1 MLGIDIQAS
10 GAAHHQQAGVRTAED
25 VTQMLEGSAVLGQR
39 VLGPG
44 TKGVDDHIKALQVG
58 GGQIKQVFGDDL
70 AGLRLVLA
78 ANHSSHIQL
87 AVQGLLHDPFTGFAI
102 GTDNSDFHV
111 LVLLIAHAF
120 LVRVEQFFKD
130 AHGEYLRILGG
141 IGVFP
146 VLANSS

>member
-1 MLGIDIQAS
+1 MQGK
-10 GAAHHQQAGVRTAED
+10 
-25 VTQMLEGSAVLGQR
+25 R

-44 TKGVDDHIKALQVG
+44 TEGVDDHIKALQVS

-70 AGLRLVLA
+70 AGLRLVLT

-87 AVQGLLHDPFTGFAI
+87 AVQGLLHDQFTGFAI
-102 GTDNSDFHV
+102 GTNNSDFHV
-111 LVLLIAHAF
+111 FVHLIARVF
-120 LVRVEQFFKD
+120 LVRVEQLFKD
-130 AHGEYLRILGG
+130 AHGEYLLILLG

>member
-1 MLGIDIQAS
+1 MQGKC
-10 GAAHHQQAGVRTAED
+10 
-25 VTQMLEGSAVLGQR
+25 

-44 TKGVDDHIKALQVG
+44 TEGVDDHIKALQVG

-87 AVQGLLHDPFTGFAI
+87 AVQGLLHDQFTGFAI
-102 GTDNSDFHV
+102 GTNNSDFHV
-111 LVLLIAHAF
+111 FVLLVACVF
-120 LVRVEQFFKD
+120 LVRVEQLFKD
-130 AHGEYLRILGG
+130 AHGEYLLILLG
-141 IGVFP
+141 IGGFP

>member
-10 GAAHHQQAGVRTAED
+10 GAAHHQQTGVRTAEN
-25 VTQMLEGSAVLGQR
+25 VAQVLEGSAVQGQR

-44 TKGVDDHIKALQVG
+44 TEGVDDHIKALQVG

-87 AVQGLLHDPFTGFAI
+87 AVQGLFHDQLTGFAI
-102 GTDNSDFHV
+102 GTDHSDFHV
-111 LVLLIAHAF
+111 YDHSFPLRSKAPK
-120 LVRVEQFFKD
+120 EN
-130 AHGEYLRILGG
+130 ETWYL
-141 IGVFP
+141 
-146 VLANSS
+146 